1 VEHSP
6 RGNGR
11 EHIAEALEQAGI
23 LMVRHI
29 ADRAGLTATA
39 HQTLGRLDR
48 EGSARLTALAAAESL
63 SQPAMTQLIQRL
75 ERQGLVSRV
84 NDPEDG
90 RVALVFVTDAGRA
103 LLGRQERDRRQRVAQ
118 LLATLSPEDE
128 ASLSLATHVALPI
141 IARLIRTAASA
152 ASGKTAG
159 SSDAVAGRRL

>member
-1 VEHSP
+1 
-6 RGNGR
+6 
-11 EHIAEALEQAGI
+11 
-23 LMVRHI
+23 MVRHI

-152 ASGKTAG
+152 AGTDSGRWTRPR
-159 SSDAVAGRRL
+159 AVSTCGAVDCTPKETRVTPASR

>member
-1 VEHSP
+1 MEQSQ

-39 HQTLGRLDR
+39 YQTLSRLDR

-84 NDPEDG
+84 DDPEDG

-103 LLGRQERDRRQRVAQ
+103 LLGRQERDRRDHKEENYLKV
-118 LLATLSPEDE
+118 
-128 ASLSLATHVALPI
+128 
-141 IARLIRTAASA
+141 
-152 ASGKTAG
+152 KTALFIYLTPPYSKG
-159 SSDAVAGRRL
+159 LNTLVY